1 MRNKNIVTLV
11 ISTTALLISLAA
23 LITTIVLNVNRGQL
37 ILRDVI
43 DMWNIEAVSV
53 SLVLHPDAE
62 NVDLDSKEIA
72 LVDKALGETLI
83 KKINFNE
90 NMIDYSY
97 SLSIK
102 SGNETK
108 QVKVWGKDMIEI
120 GGGKFYSSS
129 GNLWHTLNQI
139 FDRYNPN
146 KIVLSNIID
155 IWNADSMQ
163 ADLIINQEIKTLNL
177 NTQQMSSVQYA
188 ISNTLIERKDIE
200 NPLNYLYLLSIKT
213 LDKQIDIKL
222 YKSDLLQIDNGD
234 FYSSS
239 DNLWR
244 MLNKIFGRENSN

>member
-1 MRNKNIVTLV
+1 
-11 ISTTALLISLAA
+11 
-23 LITTIVLNVNRGQL
+23 
-37 ILRDVI
+37 
-43 DMWNIEAVSV
+43 MWNIEAVSV

-62 NVDLDSKEIA
+62 NVELDSKEIA

-83 KKINFNE
+83 KRINFNE

-129 GNLWHTLNQI
+129 GNLWHALNQI
-139 FDRYNPN
+139 FDRYNPD
-146 KIVLSNIID
+146 KTVLSNIID
-155 IWNADSMQ
+155 IWNADSIQ
-163 ADLIINQEIKTLNL
+163 VNLIINQEIKTLNL
-177 NTQQMSSVQYA
+177 NTQQLSSVQYA

-200 NPLNYLYLLSIKT
+200 NPLNYLYLLSIKI

-222 YKSDLLQIDNGD
+222 YKPDLLQIDNAD

-244 MLNKIFGRENSN
+244 MLNKIFGREDS